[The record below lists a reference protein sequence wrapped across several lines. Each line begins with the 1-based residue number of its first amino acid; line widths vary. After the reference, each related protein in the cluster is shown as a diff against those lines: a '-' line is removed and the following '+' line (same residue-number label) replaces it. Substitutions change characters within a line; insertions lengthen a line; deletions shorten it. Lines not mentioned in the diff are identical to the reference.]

1 MLILILYA
9 CVMGAFFWLQR
20 IQDGSVM
27 FITIDQEMR
36 QHRLIWVVIALSV
49 VIVIALL
56 ILLRYTR
63 YRSEAEAALIAETGF
78 RRASSVG
85 KCPPIE
91 LWYNAGRESW
101 VNDPSW
107 VGRVP
112 ESRLE
117 WK

>member
-1 MLILILYA
+1 MSIAVIGQGF
-9 CVMGAFFWLQR
+9 VG
-20 IQDGSVM
+20 GSLTTV
-27 FITIDQEMR
+27 F
-36 QHRLIWVVIALSV
+36 
-49 VIVIALL
+49 
-56 ILLRYTR
+56 
-63 YRSEAEAALIAETGF
+63 SERGETVYVYDKAGKTGF

>member
-1 MLILILYA
+1 MMRRSSASVRFFLTKYDWEDVRSRPLYQHISLSQWSFMMLLATSSRASIP
-9 CVMGAFFWLQR
+9 R
-20 IQDGSVM
+20 QDGIISSCGVVPL
-27 FITIDQEMR
+27 I
-36 QHRLIWVVIALSV
+36 RLYDKAGK
-49 VIVIALL
+49 
-56 ILLRYTR
+56 
-63 YRSEAEAALIAETGF
+63 TGF

>member
-1 MLILILYA
+1 MSAPPKSVIATPFLDQARLRRRRWYWLTPMLILILYA
-9 CVMGAFFWLQR
+9 CVMSAFFWLQR

-63 YRSEAEAALIAETGF
+63 YRSEA
-78 RRASSVG
+78 
-85 KCPPIE
+85 
-91 LWYNAGRESW
+91 
-101 VNDPSW
+101 
-107 VGRVP
+107 
-112 ESRLE
+112 
-117 WK
+117 